1 MVSIVIIIFNNKI
14 IIIIL
19 MIFNG
24 LGTKLEE
31 MRYYLV
37 RKGRFLN

>member
-14 IIIIL
+14 IIIL

-24 LGTKLEE
+24 LRTKLEE